1 MEEKIVSMLK
11 KICEKWSEEYE
22 DINLLQDGY
31 LDSLGIMTFI
41 TEVEEQLGIEI
52 DIDDVIPENFSTV
65 DSVVLLLEKYEGEWE
80 WKQLLLFF

>member
-31 LDSLGIMTFI
+31 LDSLGIMTSI

-65 DSVVLLLEKYEGEWE
+65 DSVVLLLEKYEGE
-80 WKQLLLFF
+80 

>member
-65 DSVVLLLEKYEGEWE
+65 DSVVLLLEKYEGE
-80 WKQLLLFF
+80 

>member
-11 KICEKWSEEYE
+11 KICEKWSEEYG

-31 LDSLGIMTFI
+31 LDSLGIMTSI

-65 DSVVLLLEKYEGEWE
+65 DSVVLLLEKYEGE
-80 WKQLLLFF
+80 